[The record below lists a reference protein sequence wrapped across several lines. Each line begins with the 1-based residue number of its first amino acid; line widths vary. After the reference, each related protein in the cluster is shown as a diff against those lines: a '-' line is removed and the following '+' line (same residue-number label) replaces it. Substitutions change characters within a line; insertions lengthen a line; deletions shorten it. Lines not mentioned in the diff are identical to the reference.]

1 MKDRI
6 SKFLTTES
14 ISPSKFADEI
24 GVQRSSISH
33 IISGRNN
40 PSLELIQKIL
50 NRYDFVNPDWLI
62 LGKGEMYRGQSK
74 NINLFSQAT
83 TEKQENI
90 QINNDLNKEEHKPVM
105 KETPVKQE
113 EQVIQQSIIPPLITS
128 RKAVDKLLII
138 YKDGT
143 FENFY
148 PAG

>member
-74 NINLFSQAT
+74 NINLFNQAN
-83 TEKQENI
+83 TEIQENI
-90 QINNDLNKEEHKPVM
+90 KINNDLNKEEPNPVV
-105 KETPVKQE
+105 KEAPIKQE
-113 EQVIQQSIIPPLITS
+113 EQVFQQITQPPVTNS

>member
-50 NRYDFVNPDWLI
+50 NRYDFINPDWLI

-74 NINLFSQAT
+74 NFNLFNQVN
-83 TEKQENI
+83 TEIKENI
-90 QINNDLNKEEHKPVM
+90 QFNNELEKDAPKNVQKEVGVKSDEQPVQQIDV
-105 KETPVKQE
+105 PVKDA
-113 EQVIQQSIIPPLITS
+113 S
-128 RKAVDKLLII
+128 RKEVDKLLII

>member
-62 LGKGEMYRGQSK
+62 LGKGEMYRSVSR
-74 NINLFSQAT
+74 NPNLFNQAPT
-83 TEKQENI
+83 IQENI
-90 QINNDLNKEEHKPVM
+90 QINNDLDKNQSKNTEKNAPVKVEEKPV
-105 KETPVKQE
+105 
-113 EQVIQQSIIPPLITS
+113 QQADIPIIPVT